1 MIVWYSPLQTKLTC
15 CESAAHLESAVACTP
30 VLISLLLNRYA
41 AVLSTFLVQTF
52 MLDTEAESGSFAT
65 TLVNTFI
72 GAAFANILLFPVQ
85 YVVGGG
91 TSYDLPVPSSSRLA
105 LPCVALPR
113 YLLPFMITN
122 GEHLRL
128 TVFTHCSET
137 VITSF

>member
-85 YVVGGG
+85 YVGGGG
-91 TSYDLPVPSSSRLA
+91 TGYDLLLRLPSHSPM
-105 LPCVALPR
+105 PCVALPR
-113 YLLPFMITN
+113 YLLPFMISN
-122 GEHLRL
+122 GEHFRPIVLKTTLWL
-128 TVFTHCSET
+128 T
-137 VITSF
+137 